1 MWQSKN
7 IFSYPAT
14 IFKEKSAKIAFL
26 TQKYAQFLQNDWIL
40 ATYSTDRPWPMPR
53 SRITD
58 QARVRYHSVVQTRV
72 YTYAL
77 YPAP

>member
-40 ATYSTDRPWPMPR
+40 ATYSTDRPRSMLR

-58 QARVRYHSVVQTRV
+58 QTRVQTS
-72 YTYAL
+72 
-77 YPAP
+77 